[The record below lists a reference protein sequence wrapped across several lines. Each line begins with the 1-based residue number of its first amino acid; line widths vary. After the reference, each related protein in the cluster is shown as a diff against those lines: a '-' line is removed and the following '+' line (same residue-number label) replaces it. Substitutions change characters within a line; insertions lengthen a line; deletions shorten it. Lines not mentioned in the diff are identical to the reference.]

1 MKIAVKLLRQFK
13 IRNRLIIFLLLALV
27 LSSTCIVLAT
37 RTVAQTL
44 LRNYLY
50 NYLKS
55 TQEAIAASAE
65 LIIDEINMLAVRLTV
80 NNEFYHLFNTEGLA
94 FAAREEKFRQLL
106 DRLLVHKELVGAI
119 YIVDHNN
126 QIYEYAPV
134 GQIIQHPDLLDIN
147 QIRSSPLPR
156 WGMIKKDQ
164 REGSYILFG
173 RQFYNFYTGESLGAL
188 FIYIRE
194 SALNNVYRRIA
205 PAGSF
210 SFIVDDHNRVI
221 SHPDPEQ
228 VGSVIFDASIFE
240 TEHDFTYKRAHYQG
254 QPVILAISEFNNRLK
269 SLGINWRMI
278 SVIAEK
284 EFFQVMAQINQ
295 IVLLIGISVL
305 IGAVFLAVYV
315 SFNLTKSVARLK
327 YRLDQFGTEQV
338 RAIFT
343 APPNDELALLEESYD
358 QMVSRVQELIEKNNR
373 EREKQRE
380 LELIA
385 LQAQINPHFIYNT
398 LDAIGWIAKLKQ
410 QPEIE
415 KLVIALATFFRISLH
430 KGDKFITVAEEIKL
444 VDSFVQVEQTRFPGK
459 FEISY
464 QIPEEMKECYIL
476 KIILQPL
483 VENAIKHGIA
493 TKEGMGHIRIRGRKE
508 GDDLYFE
515 VIDDG
520 VGFEIDSADF
530 ASSYRKINYSGYG
543 LRNVDERIKL
553 EYGPEYGIRFM
564 SEKGKGTT
572 VLVKT
577 RAGKAG

>member
-1 MKIAVKLLRQFK
+1 MKIAVNILRQFK
-13 IRNRLIIFLLLALV
+13 IRSRLLLFLLLALV
-27 LSSTCIVLAT
+27 VSSTSIVLVT
-37 RTVAQTL
+37 RTAAQAL

-80 NNEFYHLFNTEGLA
+80 NNEFYHLFNTEGLS
-94 FAAREEKFRQLL
+94 FAEREEQFRQLL

-126 QIYEYAPV
+126 EIYEYAPV
-134 GQIIQHPDLLDIN
+134 GQIIQQPDLLDIN
-147 QIRSSPLPR
+147 RIRTSPLPL
-156 WGMIKKDQ
+156 WGVIKKDQ
-164 REGSYILFG
+164 TEGSYILFG
-173 RQFYNFYTGESLGAL
+173 RQFYNFYTGESLGSL

-194 SALNNVYRRIA
+194 SALNDVYRRIA

-221 SHPDPEQ
+221 SHPDPAQ

-240 TEHDFTYKRAHYQG
+240 TENDFTYKRAHYQG
-254 QPVILAISEFNNRLK
+254 QPVILAISAFNNRLK
-269 SLGINWRMI
+269 NLGINWRMI
-278 SVIAEK
+278 SVISEK
-284 EFFQVMAQINQ
+284 EFFQVMDRINQ
-295 IVLLIGISVL
+295 IVLLIGTSIL
-305 IGAVFLAVYV
+305 IGAAFLAIYV

-338 RAIFT
+338 RAIST

-358 QMVSRVQELIEKNNR
+358 QMVLRVQELIEKNNR

-464 QIPEEMKECYIL
+464 QIPEEMKECHIL

-493 TKEGMGHIRIRGRKE
+493 TKKGMGHIRIKGRKE

-520 VGFEIDSADF
+520 VGFEVDSPDF
-530 ASSYRKINYSGYG
+530 ASSYQKINYSGYG

-572 VLVKT
+572 VLVKV